1 MADLDGARE
10 LGLRESG
17 LAVVATRRVDGSVQA
32 SVVNAGVVDHPA
44 TGGPVVGFV
53 VAKRGARKLTNLR
66 AHPYVAVVFRSGWE
80 WIAVEGHTELV
91 GPDDPLEAL
100 EPADIARL
108 LRVIYAAAAGGSPE
122 DWSALDD
129 TMAAEGHTAVLV
141 RPQRVYSNPA

>member
-53 VAKRGARKLTNLR
+53 VYPYLKRFTWLSHLWLGALDGLAPVGAWVAITGKL
-66 AHPYVAVVFRSGWE
+66 
-80 WIAVEGHTELV
+80 
-91 GPDDPLEAL
+91 PLESFEAWAGL
-100 EPADIARL
+100 DIDSEFSRL
-108 LRVIYAAAAGGSPE
+108 LSGLRFGEHFVCG
-122 DWSALDD
+122 
-129 TMAAEGHTAVLV
+129 
-141 RPQRVYSNPA
+141 